1 MSDGNDDFLT
11 ETSHIPDSIG
21 EATPPTLAPVPGLP
35 EPIDPL
41 RPWREVN
48 VDVYL
53 PLAVMLLKKAFS
65 VIASKTGETGWEL
78 DDFEV
83 DSLRDALREA
93 VQKCLYDLRLAKL
106 ASNPYV
112 ALVVA
117 VGTLAGVKY
126 VAIEASRM
134 LAAASK
140 KEPAPGSSLPLDNPA
155 DLPSQPSTSPVSST
169 TSIRTPAS
177 EGGSSSAVSPAPGS
191 PILYESGSNEDDE

>member
-1 MSDGNDDFLT
+1 MEDDFL
-11 ETSHIPDSIG
+11 SNVAHIPDSIG

-41 RPWREVN
+41 RPWRDVN

-53 PLAVMLLKKAFS
+53 PLAIMLLKKAFS
-65 VIASKTGETGWEL
+65 VAASKTGEQGWEL

-126 VAIEASRM
+126 IAIEASRM
-134 LAAASK
+134 LKAAEK
-140 KEPAPGSSLPLDNPA
+140 KEPTAGVSLPSSNRE
-155 DLPSQPSTSPVSST
+155 DLPSPLPTRPVSSM
-169 TSIRTPAS
+169 TSTRTPDAAAV
-177 EGGSSSAVSPAPGS
+177 SSSAGSQGAGS
-191 PILYESGSNEDDE
+191 PILYDSGSDEDDE